1 MRKLVMLISLIS
13 VFSAILPDSFVVAE
27 QEKSLSI
34 WVSIYRSIF
43 KRREPPINPRNGG
56 SRPPS
61 SVCMLSPDAPSVT
74 RTIWSDR
81 PVFIWQG
88 KVREIKVMVDG
99 NTDIWHQ
106 ELNHNQQNITY
117 TGKPLNPG
125 KTYDWMVNN
134 NQFVTFKIM
143 EQQERDRITLDLRN
157 IENRLKSNGA
167 NIEAIA
173 YAKANYFADKN
184 LWSDVLQQIYS
195 VPKPSPELQ
204 QLRQDITQKLCQEK
218 THI

>member
-1 MRKLVMLISLIS
+1 VLNPRKLAGVL
-13 VFSAILPDSFVVAE
+13 
-27 QEKSLSI
+27 I
-34 WVSIYRSIF
+34 WVSIYQSIF

-61 SVCMLSPDAPSVT
+61 SVCMVSPDAPSVT

-88 KVREIKVMVDG
+88 KVTEIKVMTNR

-106 ELNHNQQNITY
+106 QLNQNQQNITY
-117 TGKPLNPG
+117 TGKPLTPG
-125 KTYDWMVNN
+125 ENYEWRVNN
-134 NQFVTFKIM
+134 NQFVSFKIM

-195 VPKPSPELQ
+195 VPKPSPELK
-204 QLRQDITQKLCQEK
+204 QLRRDITQNLCQ
-218 THI
+218 

>member
-1 MRKLVMLISLIS
+1 MRKLIMFISLIA
-13 VFSAILPDSFVVAE
+13 VFSAILPDSFVMAE
-27 QEKSLSI
+27 QEKSPSI

-43 KRREPPINPRNGG
+43 KRKEPPINPRNAG
-56 SRPPS
+56 SRPAHL
-61 SVCMLSPDAPSVT
+61 VCMVSPDAPSVT

-88 KVREIKVMVDG
+88 KVREIKVLVDG

-106 ELNHNQQNITY
+106 QLNQNQQSITY

-125 KTYDWMVNN
+125 ETYDWMVNN
-134 NQFVTFKIM
+134 NQFVSFKIM
-143 EQQERDRITLDLRN
+143 DKRERDRITLDLRN
-157 IENRLKSNGA
+157 IENRLKSTGA

-184 LWSDVLQQIYS
+184 LWSDVLQEIYS
-195 VPKPSPELQ
+195 VPKPSPELK
-204 QLRQDITQKLCQEK
+204 QLRRDITQKLCQ
-218 THI
+218 